1 MLDEIGM
8 TTEEEYERIRST
20 VPIDGEI
27 PEINARFKRW
37 PWVLEVQPAGDFVL
51 PWDQAACLYNYLE
64 KVCTLI
70 PWAFS

>member
-20 VPIDGEI
+20 MPVDGEI
-27 PEINARFKRW
+27 PEINSRFKRW
-37 PWVLEVQPAGDFVL
+37 PWFLEVKPAGDFVL
-51 PWDQAACLYNYLE
+51 PWDKAAFLCNYLE

-70 PWAFS
+70 PSALS